1 MILSEV
7 MTRQLQTISPDATVQ
22 EAAEKMR
29 SFDIGILP
37 VSENHKLVG
46 TLTDRDI
53 SIRAVA
59 RGRDPWKTKTRE
71 IMTTEVVTCYEDQ
84 PVEDAARLMEKNHLH
99 RLLVVT
105 REDEPVGIFSIGD
118 LAVQSGNDCLT
129 GEVVRFVAEPYRH
142 KR

>member
-7 MTRQLQTISPDATVQ
+7 MTRQLQTILPDATVQ

-29 SFDIGILP
+29 SYDIGILP
-37 VSENHKLVG
+37 VAENHKLVG

-53 SIRAVA
+53 AIRAVA

-71 IMTTEVVTCYEDQ
+71 IMTAEVVTCYEDQ

-99 RLLVVT
+99 RLLVVS
-105 REDEPVGIFSIGD
+105 RQDEPVGIFSIGD
-118 LAVQSGNDCLT
+118 LAVGSGNDCLT
-129 GEVVRFVAEPYRH
+129 GEVVRSVAEPYRH